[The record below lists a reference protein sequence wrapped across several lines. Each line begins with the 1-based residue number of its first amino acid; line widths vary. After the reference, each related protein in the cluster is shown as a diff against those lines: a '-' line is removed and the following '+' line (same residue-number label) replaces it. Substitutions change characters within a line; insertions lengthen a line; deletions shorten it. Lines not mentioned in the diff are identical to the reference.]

1 MTGMWWKGPL
11 AFVAGGL
18 VTGVLISLIPWRWLR

>member
-11 AFVAGGL
+11 AFIVGGL
-18 VTGVLISLIPWRWLR
+18 VTGVFVTWISGLWLP

>member
-11 AFVAGGL
+11 AFVVSGL
-18 VTGVLISLIPWRWLR
+18 LTGLLISLVPWWWLP